1 MIKTFEEYIKTTSNI
16 SRPLTNR
23 DFCDK
28 FYLESMKEYFGDD
41 VPNGVY
47 EAMQSGDYTD
57 FILENLKSHDI
68 NLLCKKI
75 WDMFGKDCPTLE
87 FLPMNHKNTSFQIVS
102 YEELDVDKLKNLL
115 EFLGY
120 YITTSGQ
127 DEDDGEYHYIVS
139 PTYPTNAND
148 LVYIKNHGK
157 LYCFITGENARDIEE
172 TGLRCKSGE
181 DRYFPERI
189 YAYASCKNLNKIPDI
204 YDKITKF
211 VDPNEVKKYGIYI
224 YRIDLQKSKNDTY
237 INFYSDDIMHD
248 KDVVYTYNNI
258 PAECMRLV
266 DVLYTDEM
274 LLKMASIS
282 QNTTGLDVVVWIQT
296 NNTQSTGKHNLPQIK
311 FQNNTSTKI
320 QINESIPISISD
332 NPEILLKNNDLN
344 KIKISQ
350 AQINGIKQWIMKNK
364 EILIDYWKEEITTDE
379 LFQKLKK

>member
-1 MIKTFEEYIKTTSNI
+1 MIKTFEEYIKTSSNI

-47 EAMQSGDYTD
+47 EAMRSGDYTD

-102 YEELDVDKLKNLL
+102 YEELDNDELKNLL
-115 EFLGY
+115 DFFGY
-120 YITTSGQ
+120 YITDCGK
-127 DEDDGEYHYIVS
+127 DDNRYYYSIS
-139 PTYPTNAND
+139 PIYASDAND
-148 LVYIKNHGK
+148 LVHVKNYGK
-157 LYCFITGENARDIEE
+157 LYYFSTGENARDIEA
-172 TGLRCKSGE
+172 TGLRSKSGE

-204 YDKITKF
+204 YDKMTKF
-211 VDPNEVKKYGIYI
+211 VDPNEAKKYGIYI

-266 DVLYTDEM
+266 DVLNPEQ
-274 LLKMASIS
+274 LLKFY
-282 QNTTGLDVVVWIQT
+282 N
-296 NNTQSTGKHNLPQIK
+296 
-311 FQNNTSTKI
+311 
-320 QINESIPISISD
+320 
-332 NPEILLKNNDLN
+332 
-344 KIKISQ
+344 
-350 AQINGIKQWIMKNK
+350 
-364 EILIDYWKEEITTDE
+364 
-379 LFQKLKK
+379 

>member
-47 EAMQSGDYTD
+47 EAMHSGDYTD

-75 WDMFGKDCPTLE
+75 WEMFGKDNPTLE
-87 FLPMNHKNTSFQIVS
+87 FLYINNDKETSLKMES
-102 YEELDVDKLKNLL
+102 YKELDNDELKNLL
-115 EFLGY
+115 DFFGY
-120 YITTSGQ
+120 YITDCGK
-127 DEDDGEYHYIVS
+127 DDNRYYYSIS
-139 PTYPTNAND
+139 PIYASDAND
-148 LVYIKNHGK
+148 LVHVKNYGK
-157 LYCFITGENARDIEE
+157 LYYFSTGENARDIEA
-172 TGLRCKSGE
+172 TGLRSKSGE

-204 YDKITKF
+204 YDKMTKF
-211 VDPNEVKKYGIYI
+211 VDPNEAKKYGIYI

-266 DVLYTDEM
+266 NVLNPEQ
-274 LLKMASIS
+274 LLKFY
-282 QNTTGLDVVVWIQT
+282 N
-296 NNTQSTGKHNLPQIK
+296 
-311 FQNNTSTKI
+311 
-320 QINESIPISISD
+320 
-332 NPEILLKNNDLN
+332 
-344 KIKISQ
+344 
-350 AQINGIKQWIMKNK
+350 
-364 EILIDYWKEEITTDE
+364 
-379 LFQKLKK
+379 

>member
-47 EAMQSGDYTD
+47 EAMRSGDYTD

-102 YEELDVDKLKNLL
+102 YEELDNDELKNLL
-115 EFLGY
+115 DFFGY
-120 YITTSGQ
+120 YITDCGK
-127 DEDDGEYHYIVS
+127 DDNRYYYSIS
-139 PTYPTNAND
+139 PIYASDAND
-148 LVYIKNHGK
+148 LVHVKNYGK
-157 LYCFITGENARDIEE
+157 LYYFSTGENARDIEA
-172 TGLRCKSGE
+172 TGLRSKSGE

-204 YDKITKF
+204 YDKMTKF
-211 VDPNEVKKYGIYI
+211 VDPNEAKKYGIYI

-266 DVLYTDEM
+266 NVLNPEQ
-274 LLKMASIS
+274 LLKFY
-282 QNTTGLDVVVWIQT
+282 N
-296 NNTQSTGKHNLPQIK
+296 
-311 FQNNTSTKI
+311 
-320 QINESIPISISD
+320 
-332 NPEILLKNNDLN
+332 
-344 KIKISQ
+344 
-350 AQINGIKQWIMKNK
+350 
-364 EILIDYWKEEITTDE
+364 
-379 LFQKLKK
+379 

>member
-1 MIKTFEEYIKTTSNI
+1 MIKTFEEYIKTSSNI

-47 EAMQSGDYTD
+47 EAMHSGDYTD

-75 WDMFGKDCPTLE
+75 WEMFGKDNPTLE
-87 FLPMNHKNTSFQIVS
+87 FLYINNDKETSLKMES
-102 YEELDVDKLKNLL
+102 YKELDNDELKNLL
-115 EFLGY
+115 DFFGY
-120 YITTSGQ
+120 YITDCGK
-127 DEDDGEYHYIVS
+127 DDNRYYYSIS
-139 PTYPTNAND
+139 PIYASDAND
-148 LVYIKNHGK
+148 LVHVKNYGK
-157 LYCFITGENARDIEE
+157 LYYFSTGENARDIEA
-172 TGLRCKSGE
+172 TGLRSKSGE

-204 YDKITKF
+204 YDKMTKF
-211 VDPNEVKKYGIYI
+211 VDPNEAKKYGIYI

-266 DVLYTDEM
+266 DVLNPEQ
-274 LLKMASIS
+274 LLKFY
-282 QNTTGLDVVVWIQT
+282 N
-296 NNTQSTGKHNLPQIK
+296 
-311 FQNNTSTKI
+311 
-320 QINESIPISISD
+320 
-332 NPEILLKNNDLN
+332 
-344 KIKISQ
+344 
-350 AQINGIKQWIMKNK
+350 
-364 EILIDYWKEEITTDE
+364 
-379 LFQKLKK
+379 

>member
-47 EAMQSGDYTD
+47 EAMRSGDYTD

-102 YEELDVDKLKNLL
+102 YKELDNDELKNLL
-115 EFLGY
+115 DYFGY
-120 YITTSGQ
+120 YITDCGK
-127 DEDDGEYHYIVS
+127 DDNRYNYSIS
-139 PTYPTNAND
+139 PIYASDAND
-148 LVYIKNHGK
+148 LVHVKNYGK
-157 LYCFITGENARDIEE
+157 LYYFSTGENARDIEA
-172 TGLRCKSGE
+172 TGLRSKSGE

-204 YDKITKF
+204 YDKMTKF
-211 VDPNEVKKYGIYI
+211 VDPNEAKKYGIYI

-266 DVLYTDEM
+266 DVLNPEQ
-274 LLKMASIS
+274 LLKFY
-282 QNTTGLDVVVWIQT
+282 N
-296 NNTQSTGKHNLPQIK
+296 
-311 FQNNTSTKI
+311 
-320 QINESIPISISD
+320 
-332 NPEILLKNNDLN
+332 
-344 KIKISQ
+344 
-350 AQINGIKQWIMKNK
+350 
-364 EILIDYWKEEITTDE
+364 
-379 LFQKLKK
+379 

>member
-47 EAMQSGDYTD
+47 EAMRSGDYTD

-102 YEELDVDKLKNLL
+102 YEELDNDELKNLL
-115 EFLGY
+115 DFFGY
-120 YITTSGQ
+120 YITDCGK
-127 DEDDGEYHYIVS
+127 DDNRYYYSIS
-139 PTYPTNAND
+139 PIYASDAND
-148 LVYIKNHGK
+148 LVHVKNYGK
-157 LYCFITGENARDIEE
+157 LYYFSTGENARDIEA
-172 TGLRCKSGE
+172 TGLRSKSGE

-204 YDKITKF
+204 YDKMTKF
-211 VDPNEVKKYGIYI
+211 VDPNEAKKYGIYI

-266 DVLYTDEM
+266 DVLNPEQ
-274 LLKMASIS
+274 LLKFY
-282 QNTTGLDVVVWIQT
+282 N
-296 NNTQSTGKHNLPQIK
+296 
-311 FQNNTSTKI
+311 
-320 QINESIPISISD
+320 
-332 NPEILLKNNDLN
+332 
-344 KIKISQ
+344 
-350 AQINGIKQWIMKNK
+350 
-364 EILIDYWKEEITTDE
+364 
-379 LFQKLKK
+379 

>member
-41 VPNGVY
+41 IPNAVY
-47 EAMQSGDYTD
+47 EAMHSGDYTD

-75 WDMFGKDCPTLE
+75 WEMFGKDNPTLE
-87 FLPMNHKNTSFQIVS
+87 FLYINNDKETSLKMES
-102 YEELDVDKLKNLL
+102 YKELDNDELKNLL
-115 EFLGY
+115 DFFGY
-120 YITTSGQ
+120 YITDCGK
-127 DEDDGEYHYIVS
+127 DDNRYYYSIS
-139 PTYPTNAND
+139 PIYASDAND
-148 LVYIKNHGK
+148 LVHVKNYGK
-157 LYCFITGENARDIEE
+157 LYYFSTGENARDIEA
-172 TGLRCKSGE
+172 TGLRSKSGE

-204 YDKITKF
+204 YDKMTKF
-211 VDPNEVKKYGIYI
+211 VDPNEAKKYGIYI

-266 DVLYTDEM
+266 DVLNPEQ
-274 LLKMASIS
+274 LLKFY
-282 QNTTGLDVVVWIQT
+282 N
-296 NNTQSTGKHNLPQIK
+296 
-311 FQNNTSTKI
+311 
-320 QINESIPISISD
+320 
-332 NPEILLKNNDLN
+332 
-344 KIKISQ
+344 
-350 AQINGIKQWIMKNK
+350 
-364 EILIDYWKEEITTDE
+364 
-379 LFQKLKK
+379 

>member
-47 EAMQSGDYTD
+47 EAMRSGDYTD

-102 YEELDVDKLKNLL
+102 YEELDNDELKNLL
-115 EFLGY
+115 DFFGY
-120 YITTSGQ
+120 YITDCGK
-127 DEDDGEYHYIVS
+127 DDNRYYYSIS
-139 PTYPTNAND
+139 PIYASDAND
-148 LVYIKNHGK
+148 LVHVKNYGK
-157 LYCFITGENARDIEE
+157 LYYFSTGENARDIEA
-172 TGLRCKSGE
+172 TGLRSKSGE

-204 YDKITKF
+204 YDKMTKF
-211 VDPNEVKKYGIYI
+211 VDPNESKKYGIYI

-266 DVLYTDEM
+266 DVLNPEQ
-274 LLKMASIS
+274 LLKFY
-282 QNTTGLDVVVWIQT
+282 N
-296 NNTQSTGKHNLPQIK
+296 
-311 FQNNTSTKI
+311 
-320 QINESIPISISD
+320 
-332 NPEILLKNNDLN
+332 
-344 KIKISQ
+344 
-350 AQINGIKQWIMKNK
+350 
-364 EILIDYWKEEITTDE
+364 
-379 LFQKLKK
+379 

>member
-47 EAMQSGDYTD
+47 EAMRSGDYTD
-57 FILENLKSHDI
+57 FILENLKSHDT

-102 YEELDVDKLKNLL
+102 YEELDNDELKNLL
-115 EFLGY
+115 DYFGY
-120 YITTSGQ
+120 YITDCGK
-127 DEDDGEYHYIVS
+127 DDNRYNYSIS
-139 PTYPTNAND
+139 PIYASDAND
-148 LVYIKNHGK
+148 LVHVKNYGK
-157 LYCFITGENARDIEE
+157 LYYFITGENARDIEE

-189 YAYASCKNLNKIPDI
+189 YAYVSCKNLNKIPDI

-211 VDPNEVKKYGIYI
+211 VDLNEAKKYGIYI

-237 INFYSDDIMHD
+237 INFYEDDIMHD

-266 DVLYTDEM
+266 DVLNPEQ
-274 LLKMASIS
+274 LLKFY
-282 QNTTGLDVVVWIQT
+282 N
-296 NNTQSTGKHNLPQIK
+296 
-311 FQNNTSTKI
+311 
-320 QINESIPISISD
+320 
-332 NPEILLKNNDLN
+332 
-344 KIKISQ
+344 
-350 AQINGIKQWIMKNK
+350 
-364 EILIDYWKEEITTDE
+364 
-379 LFQKLKK
+379 

>member
-47 EAMQSGDYTD
+47 EAMHSGDYTD

-75 WDMFGKDCPTLE
+75 WEMFGKDNPTLE
-87 FLPMNHKNTSFQIVS
+87 FLYINNDKETSLKMES
-102 YEELDVDKLKNLL
+102 YKELDNDELKNLL
-115 EFLGY
+115 DFFGY
-120 YITTSGQ
+120 YITDCGK
-127 DEDDGEYHYIVS
+127 DDNRYYYSIS
-139 PTYPTNAND
+139 PIYASDAND
-148 LVYIKNHGK
+148 LVHVKNYGK
-157 LYCFITGENARDIEE
+157 LYYFSTGENARDIEA
-172 TGLRCKSGE
+172 TGLRSKSGE

-204 YDKITKF
+204 YDKMTKF
-211 VDPNEVKKYGIYI
+211 VDPNEAKKYGIYI

-266 DVLYTDEM
+266 DVLNPEQ
-274 LLKMASIS
+274 LLKFY
-282 QNTTGLDVVVWIQT
+282 N
-296 NNTQSTGKHNLPQIK
+296 
-311 FQNNTSTKI
+311 
-320 QINESIPISISD
+320 
-332 NPEILLKNNDLN
+332 
-344 KIKISQ
+344 
-350 AQINGIKQWIMKNK
+350 
-364 EILIDYWKEEITTDE
+364 
-379 LFQKLKK
+379 

>member
-1 MIKTFEEYIKTTSNI
+1 MIKSFEEYIKTSSNI

-41 VPNGVY
+41 IPNGVY

-68 NLLCKKI
+68 NLLCRKI
-75 WDMFGKDCPTLE
+75 KEKFGKNDPTLD
-87 FLPMNHKNTSFQIVS
+87 FVDVNDKGSSFGMLSQTKFDDD
-102 YEELDVDKLKNLL
+102 ELKNLL
-115 EFLGY
+115 DYFGY
-120 YITTSGQ
+120 YITDCGK
-127 DEDDGEYHYIVS
+127 DDNRYNYSIS
-139 PTYPTNAND
+139 PIYASDAND
-148 LVYIKNHGK
+148 LVYVKNHGK
-157 LYCFITGENARDIEE
+157 LYHFCTGENANEIEK
-172 TGLRCKSGE
+172 TGLRSKSGE
-181 DRYFPERI
+181 CGCLPERI

-204 YDKITKF
+204 YDKITKL
-211 VDPNEVKKYGIYI
+211 VDSVEAEKYGIYI
-224 YRIDLQKSKNDTY
+224 YRIDLNKSKNGTY
-237 INFYSDDIMHD
+237 INFYNDDIVHD

-282 QNTTGLDVVVWIQT
+282 QNATGLDVVVWVQT
-296 NNTQSTGKHNLPQIK
+296 NNAQSIGKHNLPQIK
-311 FQNNTSTKI
+311 FQNNTSTKV
-320 QINESIPISISD
+320 QLNELIPISISD
-332 NPEILLKNNDLN
+332 NPEILLENNDLN

-350 AQINGIKQWIMKNK
+350 AQINEIKQWIVKNK
-364 EILIDYWKEEITTDE
+364 EILIDYWKEKITTDE

>member
-47 EAMQSGDYTD
+47 EAMRSGDYTD

-102 YEELDVDKLKNLL
+102 YEELDNDELKNLL
-115 EFLGY
+115 DFFGY
-120 YITTSGQ
+120 YIT
-127 DEDDGEYHYIVS
+127 DCDKDDNRYYYSIS
-139 PTYPTNAND
+139 PIYASDAND
-148 LVYIKNHGK
+148 LVHVKNYGK
-157 LYCFITGENARDIEE
+157 LYYFSTGENARDIEA
-172 TGLRCKSGE
+172 TGLRSKSGE

-204 YDKITKF
+204 YDKMTKF
-211 VDPNEVKKYGIYI
+211 VDPNEAKKYGIYI

-266 DVLYTDEM
+266 DVLNPEQ
-274 LLKMASIS
+274 LLKFY
-282 QNTTGLDVVVWIQT
+282 N
-296 NNTQSTGKHNLPQIK
+296 
-311 FQNNTSTKI
+311 
-320 QINESIPISISD
+320 
-332 NPEILLKNNDLN
+332 
-344 KIKISQ
+344 
-350 AQINGIKQWIMKNK
+350 
-364 EILIDYWKEEITTDE
+364 
-379 LFQKLKK
+379 